1 MARPLRIERVGGW
14 YHVTGRGNERRPIFR
29 DNRDRQHFCELL
41 AEWVSRFQV
50 RLHAFV
56 LMNNHY
62 HLLVELSEPNLSRA
76 GQCLCM
82 IYSTSEYSTIDFGL
96 PRDAGSRP

>member
-50 RLHAFV
+50 RLHAV
-56 LMNNHY
+56 RVDGQSLSSPGR
-62 HLLVELSEPNLSRA
+62 VERAQPEP
-76 GQCLCM
+76 GGH
-82 IYSTSEYSTIDFGL
+82 EG
-96 PRDAGSRP
+96 

>member
-1 MARPLRIERVGGW
+1 MARPLRIERAGGW

-76 GQCLCM
+76 GQCL
-82 IYSTSEYSTIDFGL
+82 
-96 PRDAGSRP
+96 

>member
-41 AEWVSRFQV
+41 AEKGKGVGSHF
-50 RLHAFV
+50 LH
-56 LMNNHY
+56 
-62 HLLVELSEPNLSRA
+62 
-76 GQCLCM
+76 
-82 IYSTSEYSTIDFGL
+82 ST
-96 PRDAGSRP
+96 PRIHEIGHI